1 MRTSPAVTCLLTL
14 IVGVTWASAE
24 QRPED
29 RAPSETIESGRD
41 TYVFYCAACHGRTGK
56 GDGPVA
62 SSLKAVPPDLTTLS
76 KRKRG
81 RFPEADVTAFIIGRR
96 PAAHG
101 SGEMPVWGPL
111 FRELNPYDS
120 RIDARLSRLV
130 EYLKSIQVK

>member
-1 MRTSPAVTCLLTL
+1 MDEQINTAPTKAPRLLDKVRNAIRRKHYSPRTEETYIHWIKRFIYFHGKRHPLQM
-14 IVGVTWASAE
+14 GEAE
-24 QRPED
+24 
-29 RAPSETIESGRD
+29 
-41 TYVFYCAACHGRTGK
+41 
-56 GDGPVA
+56 
-62 SSLKAVPPDLTTLS
+62 
-76 KRKRG
+76 
-81 RFPEADVTAFIIGRR
+81 VTAFIVGRR